1 MMLLQVMTMLMRIM
15 VFHWNIVWWQCWF
28 LLRILV
34 LYIWIWYDDNANVN
48 IGFSFRYHMM
58 TILIA
63 AENIYIIHLNMIW
76 WQWILVLYQQ
86 QQQGESGNCSPSGN
100 LMFTNSLPHVLNIVM
115 MIVMMNIQ
123 RIYVVEI
130 FSRSNKM
137 LKLPPKKDFCLLPN
151 KSGKWAFFYSIPF
164 VVWSNLQDVA

>member
-1 MMLLQVMTMLMRIM
+1 M

-34 LYIWIWYDDNANVN
+34 LYIWIWYDDNANAN

-86 QQQGESGNCSPSGN
+86 QQQQQQQQQGESGNCSPSGN

-115 MIVMMNIQ
+115 VIVMMNIQ
-123 RIYVVEI
+123 RIYVVET
-130 FSRSNKM
+130 FSRSKKV